1 MVIIMIEQRLITSRI
16 GKINPLL
23 IENILEL
30 DGYKTFEKVLSM
42 DRLDVID
49 EIEKS
54 KLRGRGGA
62 GFPVSIK
69 LIALAKEKDFIKYII
84 CNADEGE
91 PGNFK
96 DRYLMEN
103 DPHQILEGMLISAYA
118 AHATKGYIYIRGEF
132 NHAISVMKN
141 ALDEMKSHN
150 LLGDNILNS
159 KFSFDIEIRSGAGSY
174 VCGEEFSLLESI
186 EGKPGRTRVK
196 PPFPTSKGL
205 FGKPTLIN
213 NVETFATLPAILK
226 MGGEAYAKI
235 GTPSSTGTKLISL
248 SGNVKNK
255 GVYEIAF
262 GVSIR
267 DVILKLGGGIPGN
280 RKIKMVQLGG
290 ACGPMIPE
298 YMLDMM
304 IDFER
309 FEEFESKTG
318 AGAIIVIDDRFDLF
332 DLLVRVAEFFAHESC
347 GKCTPCREGNFQ
359 LINTLKKFQNKEAT
373 EKDLI
378 SLESQAR
385 VMHQTSLCGLGQT
398 APTAII
404 STLHYFRWEYINRIE
419 SFVAKEVS

>member
-1 MVIIMIEQRLITSRI
+1 MVMTMIEQRMITKRI

-23 IENILEL
+23 IEDVLKM
-30 DGYKTFEKVLSM
+30 DGYKIFEKALSM
-42 DRLDVID
+42 DRLDIID

-69 LIALAKEKDFIKYII
+69 MIALAKEKEFPKYLI

-103 DPHQILEGMLISAYA
+103 DPHQVLEGIIIAAYA
-118 AHATKGYIYIRGEF
+118 THATKGYIYIRGEF
-132 NHAISVMKN
+132 DHAISVMRH
-141 ALDEMKSHN
+141 AIFEMKMHN
-150 LLGDNILNS
+150 LLGDNILGS

-186 EGKPGRTRVK
+186 EGKVGRTRVK

-205 FGKPTLIN
+205 FDKPTLIN
-213 NVETFATLPAILK
+213 NVETFATIPTIIEIS
-226 MGGEAYAKI
+226 GNTYASI
-235 GTPSSTGTKLISL
+235 GTTSSTGTKLISL

-255 GVYEIAF
+255 GVFEIPF
-262 GVSIR
+262 GKSIR
-267 DVILKLGGGIPGN
+267 EVIQKLGGGVPGN

-298 YMLDMM
+298 YMLDMI

-318 AGAIIVIDDRFDLF
+318 AGAIIVIDDRFDMF
-332 DLLVRVAEFFAHESC
+332 DLLVKIAEFFAHESC
-347 GKCTPCREGNFQ
+347 GKCTPCREGNLQ
-359 LINTLKKFQNKEAT
+359 LINTLKKFQNKSAT
-373 EKDLI
+373 ESDLI
-378 SLESQAR
+378 SLESQSR

-404 STLHYFRWEYINRIE
+404 STLHYFRGDYINRIE
-419 SFVAKEVS
+419 ESVTREVS